1 MGEGE
6 REGVGE
12 LPGTVGDLWLK
23 GVVRADRQPIMSE
36 SSQGK
41 SYIIKEYI
49 FATIILQM
57 YIYTSNSPLYL
68 FFNNPQL

>member
-1 MGEGE
+1 MREGEGE
-6 REGVGE
+6 EVGE

-41 SYIIKEYI
+41 SSYLSYIIKEYI
-49 FATIILQM
+49 CDNDFTNV
-57 YIYTSNSPLYL
+57 YRH
-68 FFNNPQL
+68 F

>member
-1 MGEGE
+1 VGEGVREGEGKGEGE
-6 REGVGE
+6 EEGLREREEVGE

-41 SYIIKEYI
+41 S
-49 FATIILQM
+49 
-57 YIYTSNSPLYL
+57 SS
-68 FFNNPQL
+68 